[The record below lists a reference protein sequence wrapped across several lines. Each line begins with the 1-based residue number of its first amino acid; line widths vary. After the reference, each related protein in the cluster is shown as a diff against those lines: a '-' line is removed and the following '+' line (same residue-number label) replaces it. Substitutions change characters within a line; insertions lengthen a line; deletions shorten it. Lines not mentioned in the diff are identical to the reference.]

1 MPHLD
6 RAAILE
12 AVHQLSAA
20 EQEEIARAN
29 LATLARREPPP
40 APPPARGSAAALRG
54 IAQTDQP
61 LDDDKL
67 LDESRTERYG

>member
-20 EQEEIARAN
+20 EQEEIARHSCYVS
-29 LATLARREPPP
+29 AT
-40 APPPARGSAAALRG
+40 
-54 IAQTDQP
+54 
-61 LDDDKL
+61 
-67 LDESRTERYG
+67 